1 MFRVHCAPS
10 GAAGAKCPKLQEA
23 PADPTH
29 PRLKVR
35 SALLGLF
42 VALTVV
48 LASTT
53 VYESGIRT
61 TLTSTSTSTNTS
73 TSTLTQT
80 TTVTTSPPIS
90 STTRLTTSTLF
101 SSGSTAAFGVGN
113 SSALVLNSS
122 DGLGLSLQVE
132 PSLNGNYTITFTVR
146 ESNFLNSVDNVTK
159 ADKWGYPKG
168 SLNPANPCGVDAP
181 TPVGLALVQGR
192 YSQDN
197 YTSAKALT
205 LYDTNGTFGCTTI
218 TFTASSYEY
227 AFQPLSDAFSFPS
240 SSTLPDH
247 GAASVSITTSGY
259 WTGGQDNVAAAFKPF
274 SAGYYTVIGADEWG
288 NVVLLQIYVP

>member
-1 MFRVHCAPS
+1 MRLLRQ
-10 GAAGAKCPKLQEA
+10 AGAKHPKLQEA
-23 PADPTH
+23 IDPAQ
-29 PRLKVR
+29 PRLNVR
-35 SALLGLF
+35 SALLGLV
-42 VALTVV
+42 VALTIV

-61 TLTSTSTSTNTS
+61 TLTSTSTS

-113 SSALVLNSS
+113 SAALVLNSS

-132 PSLNGNYTITFTVR
+132 PSLNGNYTITITVR
-146 ESNFLNSVDNVTK
+146 ESNFLNSVNNVTE
-159 ADKWGYPKG
+159 ADEWGYPKG
-168 SLNPANPCGVDAP
+168 SLNPASLCGPNAP
-181 TPVGLALVQGR
+181 TPVGFALVQGR

-205 LYDTNGTFGCTTI
+205 LYDTGDIFVCTTI
-218 TFTASSYEY
+218 TFSSANTAPAY
-227 AFQPLSDAFSFPS
+227 AFQPLKDTFSFYS
-240 SSTLPDH
+240 GSTIVDQ
-247 GAASVSITTSGY
+247 GAASVSITSSGY
-259 WTGGQDNVAAAFKPF
+259 WTGGQDNVAAAFKTF
-274 SAGYYTVIGADEWG
+274 SPGYYTVIGADEWG
-288 NVVLLQIYVP
+288 SVVLLQIYVP